1 MLDPIGSFPS
11 VIGAYGATPSGDNE
25 RMERVPDNETSELKA
40 QAKAPLP
47 AWQGTT
53 IDTEA

>member
-11 VIGAYGATPSGDNE
+11 VISAYETSPSGDNE
-25 RMERVPDNETSELKA
+25 RTERVPDNETAELKA
-40 QAKAPLP
+40 RAKAPLP

>member
-25 RMERVPDNETSELKA
+25 RMERVPDNETTELKA